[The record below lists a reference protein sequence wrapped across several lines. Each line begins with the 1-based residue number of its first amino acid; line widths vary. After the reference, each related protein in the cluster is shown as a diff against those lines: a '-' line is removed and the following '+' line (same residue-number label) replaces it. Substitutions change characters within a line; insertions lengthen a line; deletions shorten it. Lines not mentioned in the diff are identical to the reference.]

1 MYFFI
6 IIKHNSERIKKKNFQ
21 KLGKLQLWEHLI
33 VTLKKKKVFIDT
45 DSDYV
50 IKKCNKLYNWVTA
63 YKREK
68 KFIEMEKKGKTSP
81 TLGMIKNFLNKYV
94 KNPKDIIVTTH
105 VTSPFLKLKTIIKAS
120 KRLKKYDS
128 VASVTKDY
136 NFAWIE
142 NKKKL
147 LPINFNPKIVTK
159 TQNLNPIIQSNG
171 AFFIFKKKTFLKY
184 GNRIGRKPFYF
195 EVSFPESI
203 EIDNYEDLKLAKIL
217 CK

>member
-1 MYFFI
+1 
-6 IIKHNSERIKKKNFQ
+6 
-21 KLGKLQLWEHLI
+21 
-33 VTLKKKKVFIDT
+33 
-45 DSDYV
+45 
-50 IKKCNKLYNWVTA
+50 
-63 YKREK
+63 
-68 KFIEMEKKGKTSP
+68 
-81 TLGMIKNFLNKYV
+81 MIKNFLNKYV

-159 TQNLNPIIQSNG
+159 TQNLKPIIQSNG